1 MLRGSGLIVS
11 VFILTCAVLTSGGTA
26 AAKTLEVGSAH
37 EFKVPSAA
45 IAAATSGDTIRIDPG
60 EYFDCAVVNASRLII
75 EGTGPGVILTDK
87 TCQGKAILVTVGSD
101 ITIRNLTL
109 QRARVPDQNG
119 AGIRMEGKNLTVE
132 NSRFLNNEN
141 GILTIGELPESALR
155 IIGSEFIGNGKCNG
169 ACAHGIYAGHIAL
182 VHIERSKFFETHRGH
197 HVKSRAIRT
206 ELIGNQITDGEQ
218 GNSSYLVD
226 IPNGGSLVMKENVLE
241 KGPNCE
247 NHGTAISIGAEGV
260 TQRTEEITI
269 DHNTFTNDQPRETT
283 FVRNQTATPAN
294 LVGNTLKGFKT
305 IALAG
310 DGTVH

>member
-1 MLRGSGLIVS
+1 MLRRLGCTLSLLVIC
-11 VFILTCAVLTSGGTA
+11 CAAGCLAGTV
-26 AAKTLEVGSAH
+26 AAKTLEVGATR
-37 EFKVPSAA
+37 EFKTPSAA
-45 IAAATSGDTIRIDPG
+45 IAAAASGDTIRIDPG
-60 EYFDCAVVNASRLII
+60 EKVDCAVVNASRVTI

-87 TCQGKAILVTVGSD
+87 TCQGKAILVTVGAD

-119 AGIRMEGKNLTVE
+119 AGIRMEGNNLTVE
-132 NSRFLNNEN
+132 NSRFINNEN
-141 GILTIGELPESALR
+141 GILTIGEAPDSTLR
-155 IIGSEFIGNGKCNG
+155 IIGSEFVGNGKCDG
-169 ACAHGIYAGHIAL
+169 ACAHGIYVGHLAL
-182 VHIERSKFFETHRGH
+182 VRIERSKFFETHRGH

-206 ELIGNQITDGEQ
+206 ELIGNEITDGEN

-226 IPNGGSLVMKENVLE
+226 IPNGGSLVVRDNILE

-269 DHNTFTNDQPRETT
+269 EHNTFTNDQPRETT

-294 LVGNTLKGFKT
+294 LTGNTLKGFKT